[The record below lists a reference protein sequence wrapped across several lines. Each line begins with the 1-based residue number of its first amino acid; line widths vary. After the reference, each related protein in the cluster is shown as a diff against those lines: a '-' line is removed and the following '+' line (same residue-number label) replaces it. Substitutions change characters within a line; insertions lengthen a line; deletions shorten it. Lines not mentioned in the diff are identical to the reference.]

1 MRMLIRDLVPRWA
14 LVAVLCVGLG
24 IGLAGCGDDDTPTPT
39 APTPT
44 PTPPV
49 TPPAEEPPAEEP
61 PAEEPPAEEPPAEE
75 PPAEEA
81 EEPPAEEAEEPPA
94 EEAEEPPA
102 EEEEDEAEEEEP
114 PPPPSSATI
123 DSFTTPTLRF
133 AGARSVTVSFKATG
147 VETMSLEIEPMKVGA
162 VTVTVPLVVAEGQPA
177 PGTSPTAGVDAEE
190 KSYTGTHMQDD
201 VDVSTT
207 FTLVVTDAMGG
218 KTSESIEVTV
228 IDDQAKINSFTKS
241 PPAETSNIVTLSWT
255 TTDATAWVLRAS
267 TNPGEVTVS
276 QPTTVSGSPQPESG
290 NVAVEP
296 RPLTTTYTLTATG
309 RNGEPVIDT
318 VQVLGQDESPVAA
331 AVLDFMGPFN
341 AVTGG
346 TKLPTVTEGVA
357 FFLRW
362 TTNNTTT
369 SVTITADTGGTVTK
383 PSVDNSAEFTLNR
396 LGETVYTI
404 RANGPGDGGVS
415 PIRVSVD
422 VVEASEATI
431 TAFEAVDS
439 GESPDLDAY
448 GRDVEL
454 TWTVTLAK
462 EVTLLA
468 NGVSI
473 SIDDD
478 LNEDGEGMF
487 TQMVNPI
494 ETTTYQVTATSK
506 GQNQKL
512 TESNLIR
519 VIVREAIP
527 PSIGEFTTAVDEPF
541 EPDTSVTLVWLNVIA
556 AELTFTASTGG
567 TITLEGATTAG
578 AEVRKAV
585 SPFVTTDYTLTAIGE
600 GDTGSVEDTVT
611 VTVEATPGGSFIRT
625 VVQ

>member
-44 PTPPV
+44 PPVTPPAEE
-49 TPPAEEPPAEEP
+49 PPAEEPPAEEP

-81 EEPPAEEAEEPPA
+81 EEPPAEEV
-94 EEAEEPPA
+94 EEPPA
-102 EEEEDEAEEEEP
+102 EEEEDEAEEEEEEP

-133 AGARSVTVSFKATG
+133 AGTRSVTVSFKATG
-147 VETMSLEIEPMKVGA
+147 VETMSLEIEPMKVDA
-162 VTVTVPLVVAEGQPA
+162 VTVTVPLVGAV
-177 PGTSPTAGVDAEE
+177 GTSPTAGVDAEE
-190 KSYTGTHMQDD
+190 KSYTGTHMQDG

-241 PPAETSNIVTLSWT
+241 TPAAETNMVTLSWE
-255 TTDATAWVLRAS
+255 TTDAMLWKLMATTGTVMVNRAA
-267 TNPGEVTVS
+267 GEAGLGVKTGESMAVTPSV
-276 QPTTVSGSPQPESG
+276 
-290 NVAVEP
+290 
-296 RPLTTTYTLTATG
+296 TTTYTLKATG
-309 RNGEPVIDT
+309 KNGEPVFDE

-331 AVLDFMGPFN
+331 AVLTFTGPFN
-341 AVTGG
+341 AVADSVE
-346 TKLPTVTEGVA
+346 LNPPTVTEGVA
-357 FFLRW
+357 FFLKW

-369 SVTITADTGGTVTK
+369 SVTITAAPGGSVTK
-383 PSVDNSAEFTLNR
+383 PAAGDSAEFTLNR
-396 LGETVYTI
+396 LDKTVYTI

-415 PIRVSVD
+415 PIRVTVD
-422 VVEASEATI
+422 VEEAPEATI
-431 TAFEAVDS
+431 TGFEATDPATVTDD
-439 GESPDLDAY
+439 PDAY
-448 GRDVEL
+448 GRDVTL
-454 TWTVTLAK
+454 TWTVALAK

-473 SIDDD
+473 TIDDD
-478 LNEDGEGMF
+478 LDEDGGGTF
-487 TQMVNPI
+487 TQMVTPI
-494 ETTTYQVTATSK
+494 ETTTYQVTATSN

-512 TESNLIR
+512 TESDLIH
-519 VIVREAIP
+519 VAVREARP
-527 PSIGEFTTAVDEPF
+527 PSIGEFTSDPDVEEESV
-541 EPDTSVTLVWLNVIA
+541 EPDMEVKLTWMDVVA
-556 AELTFTASTGG
+556 DELTFTASTGG
-567 TITLEGATTAG
+567 TLTVTAADG
-578 AEVRKAV
+578 TFMKMVK
-585 SPFVTTDYTLTAIGE
+585 PFVTTDYTLTAIGE

-611 VTVEATPGGSFIRT
+611 VTVEAAPGGSFIRT
-625 VVQ
+625 VQNP